1 MTSWISEYQSAL
13 DARDSREKANS
24 VYIEAYTKLADRT
37 ATLTT
42 ASQALPSPPVA
53 PTALSK
59 SAVRPSTPRGKSSP
73 PPVSPEAGGTPDTLA
88 RLRADLTATQ
98 RERVA
103 LETRAAALT
112 TEVTALRAQTAL
124 NARRIGGL
132 ERAKELLERKV
143 KDRDEEIRGK
153 GRLVEEVQDEMVALN
168 LQLNMAEQR
177 VEKLKA
183 ENEEL
188 TRRWMEKMEREA
200 KEMNERSRWS

>member
-1 MTSWISEYQSAL
+1 M
-13 DARDSREKANS
+13 
-24 VYIEAYTKLADRT
+24 
-37 ATLTT
+37 
-42 ASQALPSPPVA
+42 P
-53 PTALSK
+53 
-59 SAVRPSTPRGKSSP
+59 
-73 PPVSPEAGGTPDTLA
+73 PEAGGTPDALA

-124 NARRIGGL
+124 NARQISGL

-143 KDRDEEIRGK
+143 KDRDEEIWGK